1 MQRNDIFNLNSA
13 WHKVITEGTADLG
26 PQGDSQQ
33 GLSPVIPTVIKQKK
47 KDEQCEGNGPTCMCD
62 KCKKARDEECE
73 SCGCGGNSPEMSGE
87 MTPHSEPNNEHDDI
101 DMAKNELYN
110 TVFHASEIYNKLKT
124 AKNLEGWVQSKITKA
139 ADYLNSVK
147 HYLDHEYIQSEENE
161 ERDIEASINVGSD
174 QLLNRL
180 TAILSR
186 ESKENLHRVLYEVVK
201 LIEEKN

>member
-1 MQRNDIFNLNSA
+1 MQKDDIFNLNSA
-13 WHKVITEGTADLG
+13 YNQVISEGTVDLG

-33 GLSPVIPTVIKQKK
+33 GLSPVIPTIIKQKK

-73 SCGCGGNSPEMSGE
+73 ACGCGSNPEMSE
-87 MTPHSEPNNEHDDI
+87 VTPHSEPSESDDI
-101 DMAKNELYN
+101 EMAKNEIYN
-110 TVFHASEIYNKLKT
+110 TVYHASEIYNKLKT
-124 AKNLEGWVQSKITKA
+124 VKNLEGWVQSKITKA

-147 HYLDHEYIQSEENE
+147 HYLDYENLHSEENE
-161 ERDIEASINVGSD
+161 ERDIESSINMGSD
-174 QLLNRL
+174 QILNRL

-186 ESKENLHRVLYEVVK
+186 ESKENLHKVLYEVVK